1 MLLIF
6 FSCLAR
12 DSVGGVGIL
21 PDRFIGGDVGGGAL
35 GSIPLKGTIENFP
48 FVVYKGNYMCQCL
61 ILAL

>member
-1 MLLIF
+1 MLLLF

-48 FVVYKGNYMCQCL
+48 FDVL
-61 ILAL
+61 